1 MWIEIVTDWI
11 MAIFYLLYILC
22 FYPLCIQ
29 WFYQVELILH
39 IITSLQYETMLKFV
53 SICYKWI
60 TYSTSNY
67 LYYICY
73 LHITLQMKIKLAL
86 CLPLS
91 TRFSVCSLCILWSSS
106 CKFCEMCDSV
116 KYSAFDHS
124 SKCVKNTLSTTKIR
138 SIHNDLCS
146 RFTQIRR
153 RNLSHPKLFV
163 NNNYITKTNLMLEV
177 RL

>member
-1 MWIEIVTDWI
+1 
-11 MAIFYLLYILC
+11 
-22 FYPLCIQ
+22 
-29 WFYQVELILH
+29 
-39 IITSLQYETMLKFV
+39 MLKFV

-73 LHITLQMKIKLAL
+73 LHITLQMKIELAV

-91 TRFSVCSLCILWSSS
+91 TRFSVCSLCILLSSS
-106 CKFCEMCDSV
+106 NKSRKTCDSV
-116 KYSAFDHS
+116 RYSAFIHS
-124 SKCVKNTLSTTKIR
+124 RKCVKNTLSRHKIR
-138 SIHNDLCS
+138 YIHNDLCP

-153 RNLSHPKLFV
+153 PNLSHPKLFV